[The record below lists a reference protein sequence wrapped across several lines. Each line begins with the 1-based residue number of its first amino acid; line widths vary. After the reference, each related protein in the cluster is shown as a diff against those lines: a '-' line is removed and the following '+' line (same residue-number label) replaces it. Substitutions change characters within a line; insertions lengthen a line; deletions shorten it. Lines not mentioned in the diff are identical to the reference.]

1 MRGEITFDDSLR
13 LRVKMLRNLNIDE
26 CKKHIIPKIHVTK
39 GANVLIDALHDAIL
53 LADTEADMSLSAV
66 ETEEYEEIISDYQ
79 EALKWVESLE
89 SYNPERL
96 H

>member
-1 MRGEITFDDSLR
+1 MVTD
-13 LRVKMLRNLNIDE
+13 
-26 CKKHIIPKIHVTK
+26 KIK
-39 GANVLIDALHDAIL
+39 EVLIDALHDAIL

-66 ETEEYEEIISDYQ
+66 EAEEYESIISDYQ

-96 H
+96 N